1 MDLGKQFQ
9 ASASVGPG
17 FLRRDCGDRLGKNG
31 WRGPNFFTLRFFLSS
46 LSPSP
51 RSGLTKESGGVPGQL
66 GEQRVERGLSEPG
79 RGAAASA
86 AGSREGSGPDL
97 GATLGLAMA
106 C

>member
-1 MDLGKQFQ
+1 MERPELFY
-9 ASASVGPG
+9 SPL
-17 FLRRDCGDRLGKNG
+17 F
-31 WRGPNFFTLRFFLSS
+31 PSS

-66 GEQRVERGLSEPG
+66 GEQRVERGLPEPG
-79 RGAAASA
+79 RGAVATA